1 MRPIP
6 LSMRNEIDRDPYF
19 KVCARKGFD
28 CSGRITIEHAWIY
41 AGRQI
46 NELWALVPLCEY
58 HHLYEGLDKHENQR
72 LSLDRATPEDLAKYP
87 KKDWEQ
93 ERRFLCTK

>member
-6 LSMRNEIDRDPYF
+6 QNQKDIINTDPYF
-19 KVCARKGFD
+19 RVCARKNHE

-46 NELWALVPLCEY
+46 NEMWAFVPLCTY
-58 HHLYEGLDKHENQR
+58 HHLYEGLDKEENQR
-72 LSLDRATPEDLAKYP
+72 ISLRRATDEDLAKYP
-87 KKDWEQ
+87 KKDWQ
-93 ERRFLCTK
+93 QLRKYLL